1 MVAVIVV
8 AFGSTFAVQFE
19 LGSVGFRFVFIHQWS
34 HCQHS
39 RLLVWDLRLLVHE
52 RILLSIEYVPYEC
65 FWFGWVARRLWY
77 NIF

>member
-19 LGSVGFRFVFIHQWS
+19 LGSVGFRFVFNHQWS
-34 HCQHS
+34 YCQHS

-52 RILLSIEYVPYEC
+52 RVLLSIEYVPYEC
-65 FWFGWVARRLWY
+65 FWVDCVA
-77 NIF
+77 